1 MSSLIGQ
8 RQTFSETHF
17 MAELPHDD
25 LGSLDRSFQRGDK
38 IEVFYRMAFPEDGG
52 RERIELVGDRWM
64 LCATPQMGTN
74 RPRLGWTQRWLPAI
88 VKELLPN
95 SEGKVE
101 SVRFQWEVQQ
111 WYDWA
116 TGDHISVTKDPHALT
131 SEIGIQEVRVRSVQW
146 NLPNKKPWT
155 SNHLYPTNSEAGI
168 GGCEVAV
175 SFIVFFGTKKGARLF
190 LFLVFQRIISGHF
203 CGVGCFLHLEVSMGC
218 CKDSYH
224 V

>member
-1 MSSLIGQ
+1 
-8 RQTFSETHF
+8 
-17 MAELPHDD
+17 MAELPQDD
-25 LGSLDRSFQRGDK
+25 LKTSLGSFQRGDK

-74 RPRLGWTQRWLPAI
+74 RPRLGWTQRWLPAV
-88 VKELLPN
+88 VKEVLPN

-131 SEIGIQEVRVRSVQW
+131 SEIGIQEVRVRSAQW
-146 NLPNKKPWT
+146 NLPSKKPWT

-175 SFIVFFGTKKGARLF
+175 SFIVFSGTKKKGARLF
-190 LFLVFQRIISGHF
+190 IFLKSSRRIVFW
-203 CGVGCFLHLEVSMGC
+203 
-218 CKDSYH
+218 
-224 V
+224 